1 MEREVFQRVTKEWEE
16 RVAAGQHPRVR
27 VQLGNGESFEATDMT
42 TWVHDGKASS
52 YARFTTEDEAAEYV
66 PLEFVVRVTIW
77 PAERP
82 LGFTATVESDRP
94 PPPAGPQ
101 AT

>member
-1 MEREVFQRVTKEWEE
+1 MDREVFQRVTKEWEL
-16 RVAAGQHPRVR
+16 RGADGQHPRVR
-27 VQLGNGESFEATDMT
+27 VQLANGESFEATDMT
-42 TWVHDGKASS
+42 TWVHDGKPSS

-66 PLEFVVRVTIW
+66 SLDFVVRVTIT

-94 PPPAGPQ
+94 PPPTGAQ
-101 AT
+101 TT